1 MTSHESPFSF
11 HLASEAG
18 SSLLFLQL
26 EPMGCFVL
34 FCFFF
39 KAKFF
44 QEALKKPTSVIPGV
58 PDRKGK

>member
-11 HLASEAG
+11 HLASG
-18 SSLLFLQL
+18 VGPSLLFLQL
-26 EPMGCFVL
+26 EPTGCFVL

-44 QEALKKPTSVIPGV
+44 QEAPKKPTPVISGV
-58 PDRKGK
+58 L